1 VATPIK
7 ILLVDDAPDSRANVK
22 RLLTAG
28 GLTVAGEAGT
38 GTEAVGIVRD
48 VRPDAII
55 ISLEEPVARPLKV
68 IETLTIAAPETP
80 VIAVSSLMDKE
91 YLRRAMVAGARD
103 FLAQPLSPEELE
115 TTITSVVETDRK
127 RRSLS
132 NDVLENG
139 SRGEIIAVYSGK
151 GGIGKTT
158 LATNLSVGMAL
169 EAKQKQRVAVV
180 DLDLLFGDVAIMLD
194 VTPERTVG
202 DLVPLIE
209 KLDPDLL
216 RSFLHVHTSGLKVLC
231 APTRVEDSEA
241 LNPDRIRRILDVV
254 ARTFDYVIVDLPR
267 TLDDRVVTTLDLANT
282 VWLVT
287 NYGVPTLKSTKMCLD
302 TFRGWQYSEDKLKLV
317 INHANRMN
325 GLAPG
330 EAERALDYP
339 VFWKVPADAAVA
351 NASNQGKPFVQGQ
364 AATKIAQNVTGLA
377 ATLMGADS
385 QTKGLLSRLL
395 ERD

>member
-1 VATPIK
+1 VATLTK
-7 ILLVDDAPDSRANVK
+7 ILLVDDAPENRVILK
-22 RLLTAG
+22 RLLVAG
-28 GLTVAGEAGT
+28 GFAVAGEAGT
-38 GTEAVGIVRD
+38 GAEAVGLVRE
-48 VRPDAII
+48 VRADAIVV
-55 ISLEEPVARPLKV
+55 SLEEPVARPLKS
-68 IETLTIAAPETP
+68 IEALTIAAPETP
-80 VIAVSSLMDKE
+80 VIVVSSLPDKE

-103 FLAQPLSPEELE
+103 FVGHPLSQEELAK
-115 TTITSVVETDRK
+115 TINVVVETELK

-132 NDVLENG
+132 NDILENG
-139 SRGEIIAVYSGK
+139 NRGEVIAVYSGK

-180 DLDLLFGDVAIMLD
+180 DFDVLFGDVAIMLD

-202 DLVPLIE
+202 DLVPLID

-216 RSFLHVHTSGLKVLC
+216 RSFLHVHSSGVKVLC

-241 LNPDRIRRILDVV
+241 LNPDRVRRILDVV

-267 TLDDRVVTTLDLANT
+267 TLDDRVVTTLDVANT
-282 VWLVT
+282 VLLVT

-302 TFRGWQYSEDKLKLV
+302 TFRGWRYSADKLKLV

-339 VFWKVPADAAVA
+339 VYWKVPADSAVA
-351 NASNQGKPFVQGQ
+351 AASNQGKPFVQGQ
-364 AATKIAQNVTGLA
+364 PTTKIAQNLAGLG
-377 ATLMGADS
+377 ATLMGASS
-385 QTKGLLSRLL
+385 QSKGLLSRLL